1 MRSLVTG
8 GTGFTGRHLVR
19 RLLDQGHDVT
29 MLDIQRGSYSD
40 ELESKGAHLVIGSVT
55 DEQVVDRAM
64 IDCDVVFHLAAAFR
78 QISAPNEFYWNVNVD
93 GTRNVL
99 NAAMRH
105 NVKKVV
111 HCSTAGVHG
120 DKEYMPWDEES
131 PIAPKDLYQQTKWA
145 GEQVCHEFMERGS
158 DITIVRPTSEYG
170 PGDVH
175 GMRFVYRLVR
185 SGRFFMFGNGRA
197 TVHPV
202 YIDNLIDVFELAA
215 NTPVAKG
222 RTYLVGD
229 AEPCTLNELVTAVGK
244 SIDVDVKITHLPL
257 FIPLWLFAA
266 AVEFACKPFRIS
278 PPLFRRRVNWFRNTR
293 AYRIDRAQSEL
304 GYVPRVPLDEGL
316 RRTAAWYQ
324 EAGFI

>member
-1 MRSLVTG
+1 MKMLVTG
-8 GTGFTGRHLVR
+8 GTGFTGSHLVR

-29 MLDIQRGSYSD
+29 MLDLQRGSCAD
-40 ELESKGAHLVIGSVT
+40 ELENRGAHLTLGSVT
-55 DEQVVDRAM
+55 DATLVDHAVA
-64 IDCDVVFHLAAAFR
+64 DSDVVYHLAAAFR
-78 QISAPNEFYWNVNVD
+78 QITAPKDFYWSVNVD

-99 NAAMRH
+99 NAAKSH
-105 NVKKVV
+105 GVKRVI

-120 DKEYMPWDEES
+120 DRKYLPWNEES

-145 GEQVCHEFMERGS
+145 GEQVCQEFMERGL

-185 SGRFFMFGNGRA
+185 TGRFLMFGNGKA

-202 YIDNLIDVFELAA
+202 YIDNLIDFFALVTQESAA
-215 NTPVAKG
+215 IG

-229 AEPCTLNELVTAVGK
+229 ANPCTLDELVSAAGR

-257 FIPLWLFAA
+257 YAPLWLLAA
-266 AVEFACKPFRIS
+266 SVEFACKPFQIS

-293 AYRIDRAQSEL
+293 AYSIDRAQSEL
-304 GYVPRVPLDEGL
+304 GYVPRVSLQEGL
-316 RRTAAWYQ
+316 RRTAKWYR
-324 EAGFI
+324 ESGYI